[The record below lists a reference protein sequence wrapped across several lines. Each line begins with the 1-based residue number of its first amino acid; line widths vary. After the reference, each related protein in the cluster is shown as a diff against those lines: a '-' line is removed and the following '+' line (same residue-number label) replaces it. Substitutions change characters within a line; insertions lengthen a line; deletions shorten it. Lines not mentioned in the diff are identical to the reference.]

1 MRVGHRSG
9 FSLLETIVALT
20 LFAGV
25 LLSMLGAGQFILA
38 SLFESDQRLRASVFT
53 QSIIDSLRGT
63 ACARLASGA
72 ATQGALT
79 ATWSVTDLVDA
90 ARIDLTST
98 LPRRGVAPTIQ
109 RTTVLL
115 SCPEP

>member
-1 MRVGHRSG
+1 MHSRDRRG

-38 SLFESDQRLRASVFT
+38 SLFESDQRLRVSVFT
-53 QSIIDSLRGT
+53 QSVIDSLRGT
-63 ACARLASGA
+63 ACARLTSGT

-79 ATWSVTDLVDA
+79 ASWSVTDLIDA
-90 ARIDLTST
+90 ARIDLTLSF
-98 LPRRGVAPTIQ
+98 PRRAVAPMVQ
-109 RTTVLL
+109 STTALL